1 MAIIDTILFP
11 FDLVMRLLIL
21 MFKYSGLQY
30 LFLLTKTGQNTQFI
44 YNTLDFLKPEQKS
57 TILYHIRIFLLAQLL
72 YTATII
78 IDKYNMQFMYNA
90 LGQRM
95 SVQFY
100 LSIKYYFATII
111 ISQLARAFLRQFR
124 RDVYARWHLQTSK
137 ATIDTLYK
145 NPTIFSKTHEV
156 ENSDS
161 ILSDDLPD
169 SIDYATVTT
178 IHYFFTAINCIINAT
193 MLIHISPQLIYLLF
207 GYVAMMYATLSPMAD
222 QKREVIKKFEDTARK
237 IRSTFLQQKADAS
250 IIAAKTNENGLP
262 YNKDRLIER
271 IQQANSV
278 YKDEKIVIDTQ
289 FSFISKTL
297 SKCIVPLIAI
307 FLCGD
312 LMSGQISLGAFMLSI
327 KVFMELSSDLLLMIQ
342 NVNMYNKFDTA
353 ANRVMNLFEHTGL
366 YNKQTHS
373 FDLTQFNPASS
384 QDIKPNRL
392 NEDTNPNATPNTTI
406 EVNNMS
412 FARGEEQFFNNFNES
427 ISEGSKVKI
436 ISTENGAGKSTFFSL
451 LLGNESPSEGSI
463 SIQRDQI
470 CHIGPNTP
478 QHHIEVIGNIKA
490 FLESDEEMT
499 AFDFYANPAIWQGL
513 FQPNIYNSEVH
524 VVALMREFIKMYAYI
539 SDALDQTQLPTGNN
553 ALYDNINSMDIKLIK
568 HIFTHIDSSGQE
580 QTAYFCANIIASMHL
595 GKHIY
600 LWDECF
606 GNLADNWK
614 ERIAHIV
621 GTKLRETSILHIA
634 HSGSSIKYHSI
645 WSKNP
650 VHGESTGFSI
660 QMAHTA

>member
-1 MAIIDTILFP
+1 M
-11 FDLVMRLLIL
+11 
-21 MFKYSGLQY
+21 K
-30 LFLLTKTGQNTQFI
+30 
-44 YNTLDFLKPEQKS
+44 
-57 TILYHIRIFLLAQLL
+57 
-72 YTATII
+72 
-78 IDKYNMQFMYNA
+78 
-90 LGQRM
+90 
-95 SVQFY
+95 
-100 LSIKYYFATII
+100 
-111 ISQLARAFLRQFR
+111 
-124 RDVYARWHLQTSK
+124 
-137 ATIDTLYK
+137 
-145 NPTIFSKTHEV
+145 
-156 ENSDS
+156 
-161 ILSDDLPD
+161 
-169 SIDYATVTT
+169 
-178 IHYFFTAINCIINAT
+178 
-193 MLIHISPQLIYLLF
+193 
-207 GYVAMMYATLSPMAD
+207 
-222 QKREVIKKFEDTARK
+222 
-237 IRSTFLQQKADAS
+237 
-250 IIAAKTNENGLP
+250 
-262 YNKDRLIER
+262 
-271 IQQANSV
+271 
-278 YKDEKIVIDTQ
+278 
-289 FSFISKTL
+289 
-297 SKCIVPLIAI
+297 
-307 FLCGD
+307 
-312 LMSGQISLGAFMLSI
+312 
-327 KVFMELSSDLLLMIQ
+327 
-342 NVNMYNKFDTA
+342 
-353 ANRVMNLFEHTGL
+353 
-366 YNKQTHS
+366 
-373 FDLTQFNPASS
+373 
-384 QDIKPNRL
+384 
-392 NEDTNPNATPNTTI
+392 
-406 EVNNMS
+406 
-412 FARGEEQFFNNFNES
+412 EQFFNNFNES

-634 HSGSSIKYHSI
+634 HSRQY
-645 WSKNP
+645 
-650 VHGESTGFSI
+650 
-660 QMAHTA
+660 